1 MLTKAPAEQC
11 GLEPARWNTALGI
24 ARDWAERD
32 VVPAVGLLVARNGH
46 TPGPQLFGRQRVA
59 ANSAKVRQDAIFLI
73 ASITKP
79 VVAMG
84 VMLLIERGQLT
95 LNDRV
100 TDFLPEFGKGGK
112 YATTIRHLLTH
123 TSGLPDMLPNNTE
136 LRKQHSS
143 RSAFVS
149 GTCELTPDFPA
160 GRSVQ
165 YQSMGIAVLGAI
177 IEKLSGLSC
186 NQFLKREFFEPL
198 GMKDTQLGAP
208 DEWFNGANPT
218 VDRIAEVRVAADQSD
233 STDWNWN
240 SRYWRQFG
248 APWGGL
254 LTTPWDL
261 GLFAQLMLTGGRIGE
276 KQILAPATVL
286 EATRNQLAPMKDVPD
301 EERRFRP
308 WGFGWRLQWMN
319 HSNSFGDLVSPATFG
334 HWGSTGTM
342 LWIDPESNSFALVL
356 TTQPFGEHQAPFQR
370 LSNAI
375 AAAFV

>member
-11 GLEPARWNTALGI
+11 GLEPARWNTALAI

-79 VVAMG
+79 IVAMG

-112 YATTIRHLLTH
+112 YGTTIRHLLTH

-165 YQSMGIAVLGAI
+165 YQSRGSRCSARSS
-177 IEKLSGLSC
+177 KSC
-186 NQFLKREFFEPL
+186 P
-198 GMKDTQLGAP
+198 
-208 DEWFNGANPT
+208 
-218 VDRIAEVRVAADQSD
+218 V
-233 STDWNWN
+233 
-240 SRYWRQFG
+240 
-248 APWGGL
+248 
-254 LTTPWDL
+254 
-261 GLFAQLMLTGGRIGE
+261 
-276 KQILAPATVL
+276 
-286 EATRNQLAPMKDVPD
+286 
-301 EERRFRP
+301 
-308 WGFGWRLQWMN
+308 
-319 HSNSFGDLVSPATFG
+319 
-334 HWGSTGTM
+334 
-342 LWIDPESNSFALVL
+342 
-356 TTQPFGEHQAPFQR
+356 
-370 LSNAI
+370 
-375 AAAFV
+375 